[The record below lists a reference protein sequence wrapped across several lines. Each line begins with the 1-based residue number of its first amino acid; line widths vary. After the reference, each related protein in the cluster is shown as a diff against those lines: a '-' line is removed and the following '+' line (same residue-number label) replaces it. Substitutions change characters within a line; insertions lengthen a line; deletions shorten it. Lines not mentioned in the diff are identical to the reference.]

1 MNLGMKMKVQ
11 QIIQIH
17 NNDTNQDEFLM
28 EEDGEWV
35 KLTQEEY
42 NFMIRG
48 QK

>member
-1 MNLGMKMKVQ
+1 MKMKVQ

-28 EEDGEWV
+28 EQNGAWV

-42 NFMIRG
+42 NNIIRG
-48 QK
+48 QQ